1 MSKDR
6 KRREGGIAWDDTPRR
21 AGTKERFI
29 EKRQNWQDYLDL
41 SGDEDGG
48 DDDLNDEDGSETEDS
63 KGSSPASEDETKSD
77 R

>member
-6 KRREGGIAWDDTPRR
+6 KRREGAAWDDTPRR

-41 SGDEDGG
+41 TGDEDGG
-48 DDDLNDEDGSETEDS
+48 DDDLNDEDGSETVGLHGDA
-63 KGSSPASEDETKSD
+63 PAASDDEPKSD